1 MRVFGS
7 SSFHS
12 FNLEF
17 RSKAHRATLDQELT
31 LFQKLLMLLDLFPS
45 NQSFLITALAQ
56 KIYLITVAQRKA
68 EGELKNFNDVFPKS
82 SPKLK
87 LTLRRC
93 LLAQLQF
100 QLSTTPHLASS
111 FFSFLNDTRSPVR
124 KPNLSV
130 LPIIRARNELF
141 QEITIS
147 LVNMDDYLWSIFLQS
162 IVSFLLQSSRHFTVI
177 SLHNYITS

>member
-111 FFSFLNDTRSPVR
+111 FFYFFERYTKSCSQTQFVGTADNSSSKRAFLGNYH
-124 KPNLSV
+124 LS
-130 LPIIRARNELF
+130 
-141 QEITIS
+141 S
-147 LVNMDDYLWSIFLQS
+147 
-162 IVSFLLQSSRHFTVI
+162 
-177 SLHNYITS
+177 